1 MGRLTTCTAE
11 SKITPLRL
19 RQFLQIVVHYLDFKQ
34 KEKFQKL
41 RKLRRCRYFQS
52 YTYVFMYYRFFLIYP
67 TVQANLPVA
76 QYKSEIIEAVRAEQ
90 VVLIAGDTG
99 CGKST
104 QVPQYLHDAGF
115 QSIGKKEEMQK
126 ILNLSVYL
134 GFFLC
139 LACTQPRRIACISLS
154 KRVSHEML
162 SEYGTEVGYQIRFER
177 SKSSRTKILFITEGL
192 LLRQVCKYIKLF
204 YLSYYIIGMEEF
216 VKIRS
221 I

>member
-41 RKLRRCRYFQS
+41 RKLRRF
-52 YTYVFMYYRFFLIYP
+52 
-67 TVQANLPVA
+67 QANLPVA

-115 QSIGKKEEMQK
+115 QSIGKRVHTENIE
-126 ILNLSVYL
+126 LYDLL
-134 GFFLC
+134 RFC

-192 LLRQVCKYIKLF
+192 LLRQVCNYNLNTC
-204 YLSYYIIGMEEF
+204 L
-216 VKIRS
+216 
-221 I
+221 